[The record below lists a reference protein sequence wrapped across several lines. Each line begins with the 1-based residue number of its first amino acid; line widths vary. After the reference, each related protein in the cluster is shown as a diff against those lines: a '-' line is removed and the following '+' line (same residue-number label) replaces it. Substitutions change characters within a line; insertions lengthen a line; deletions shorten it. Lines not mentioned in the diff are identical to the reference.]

1 VLNKSSSEQDIPED
15 IHPATLMVGLIMAE
29 AILLSG
35 ARNAAPSVTIDLDV
49 RGGGAEAAAISASAA
64 KQSPAVAKAMQLDRP
79 EDEACGDK
87 RWVGASVCLA
97 TAITTALLLTWLT
110 LRLVG

>member
-1 VLNKSSSEQDIPED
+1 M
-15 IHPATLMVGLIMAE
+15 TE

-35 ARNAAPSVTIDLDV
+35 ARNAAPSVTIGLAA
-49 RGGGAEAAAISASAA
+49 GGGSAGAAASSASAA
-64 KQSPAVAKAMQLDRP
+64 IQSPAPAKAMHLDWA
-79 EDEACGDK
+79 EVEAPGAK

-97 TAITTALLLTWLT
+97 TAITSALLLTWLT

>member
-1 VLNKSSSEQDIPED
+1 M
-15 IHPATLMVGLIMAE
+15 TE

-35 ARNAAPSVTIDLDV
+35 ARNAAPSVTIGLAA
-49 RGGGAEAAAISASAA
+49 GGGSAGAAASSGSAA
-64 KQSPAVAKAMQLDRP
+64 IQSPPPARAMHLDCA
-79 EDEACGDK
+79 EVEAPGAK

-97 TAITTALLLTWLT
+97 TAITSALLLTWLT

>member
-1 VLNKSSSEQDIPED
+1 
-15 IHPATLMVGLIMAE
+15 MAE

-35 ARNAAPSVTIDLDV
+35 TRNAAPSVTIDLDV
-49 RGGGAEAAAISASAA
+49 RGGGAEAAAISASVA

-97 TAITTALLLTWLT
+97 TAITTAMLLTWLT
-110 LRLVG
+110 LRLRACS